1 MLSGK
6 WIKQRKK
13 HPPPPPCEKSIQEE
27 RPRHQLPSSTQ
38 LSSDSIYYTYI
49 YIRAQYVNQVY
60 KGLINKKSKAN
71 NKKRN
76 NKKKVMTKGSIRN
89 QSPAQR
95 LIDWLTRHSPSIT
108 AQLFTIA
115 SFLRHQF
122 PRAPRIHVHTLAT
135 LYCVYSYRSA
145 GGGPADPPGSRTH
158 GEPEERCARVG
169 LDAMSTTL

>member
-1 MLSGK
+1 MLNGK

-13 HPPPPPCEKSIQEE
+13 PPPPPPCEKSIQEE
-27 RPRHQLPSSTQ
+27 RPHHQLPSSTQ
-38 LSSDSIYYTYI
+38 LSSDSSIYYTYI
-49 YIRAQYVNQVY
+49 YTCTQYVNQVY
-60 KGLINKKSKAN
+60 KELINKKSKAN

-145 GGGPADPPGSRTH
+145 GGGTADPPGSRTH
-158 GEPEERCARVG
+158 GELEEGVPE
-169 LDAMSTTL
+169 LD